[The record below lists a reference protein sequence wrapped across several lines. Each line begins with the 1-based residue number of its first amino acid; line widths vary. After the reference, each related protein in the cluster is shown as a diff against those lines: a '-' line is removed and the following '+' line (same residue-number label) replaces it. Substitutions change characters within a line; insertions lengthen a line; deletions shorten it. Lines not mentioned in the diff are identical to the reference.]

1 MGPIISSHNKHILN
15 SSSTVYGCSCNN
27 RDECALENKCL
38 TSRMV
43 YRADV
48 TNKKIDE
55 NKYCYD
61 ISDTPFKDR
70 YENYKT
76 SFRYISHL
84 TASDLFKYYW
94 KLIGNGPVSTI
105 KFSIDKRV
113 RGNTFINN
121 CNLCL
126 NEKAFI
132 IRNLGEVNMSNKR
145 SEFISNCRH
154 TNKRLLNRVKYD
166 SNDCL

>member
-1 MGPIISSHNKHILN
+1 
-15 SSSTVYGCSCNN
+15 
-27 RDECALENKCL
+27 
-38 TSRMV
+38 MV

-48 TNKKIDE
+48 TNKKINE

-70 YENYKT
+70 YENHKT
-76 SFRYISHL
+76 SFRHISHL
-84 TASDLFKYYW
+84 TASGLSKYYW
-94 KLIGNGPVSTI
+94 KLIDNGAVSTI

-121 CNLCL
+121 CNLFL

-145 SEFISNCRH
+145 PEFISNCRH
-154 TNKRLLNRVKYD
+154 TNKQLLNRVKYD